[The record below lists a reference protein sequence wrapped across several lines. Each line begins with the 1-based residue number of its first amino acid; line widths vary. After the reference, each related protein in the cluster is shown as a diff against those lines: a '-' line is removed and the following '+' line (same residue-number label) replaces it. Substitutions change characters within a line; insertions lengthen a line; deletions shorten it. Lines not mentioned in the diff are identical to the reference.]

1 MRRSKREAARANAV
15 ARQQYHS
22 ERLIQRQQV
31 QAERERKVAK
41 YLKEDRS
48 PEAVVRAE
56 AQQMGVSAEFL
67 NVVSKRAPRLLTSE
81 YTRPLYYLSMF
92 QWIRPLSDWKPA
104 GKGRDT
110 MFRSLA
116 GYLVAKYPMPALL
129 WGAFFEQRVEAESLL
144 HVVEYVASGGSLFKL
159 SKEGSF
165 RVPLTRQMCHDLL
178 TLPGDRFIE
187 GVRMAQARAFG
198 GSPALVRAWVTH
210 RVGSSIRTRRDEEF
224 WLTVL
229 QWFCQQTGVRQYED
243 CPTRRDCQQGM
254 LDHQQVHPLLDYIGY
269 RWHEDNDFS
278 MKGRTMTA
286 LMTAMEEWHTGLTRA
301 KALNGK
307 TYEPSGFKPLR
318 YTLKDREGTIRS
330 WKLQEVLTGKEL
342 AAEGRAMRHCVY
354 SYGPSIEEK
363 RVSIWSVTQ
372 DGERKLTVEVRNN
385 EKAIVQVRGPSNRL
399 ATSSEA
405 KILVR
410 WANDNGLAIW
420 PRVLN

>member
-1 MRRSKREAARANAV
+1 MRRKEREAARASAK
-15 ARQQYHS
+15 ARQQEYI
-22 ERLIQRQQV
+22 ERLRAREAHR
-31 QAERERKVAK
+31 AEQEQKVAR

-48 PEAVVRAE
+48 LEAVVRSQAR
-56 AQQMGVSAEFL
+56 QMGVSAEFL
-67 NVVSKRAPRLLTSE
+67 DVVSKRAPRLLTPD
-81 YTRPLYYLSMF
+81 YTRPLYYLSAF
-92 QWIRPLSDWKPA
+92 RWLRPLSDWKPV

-116 GYLVAKYPMPALL
+116 SHLVAKYPMPALL
-129 WGAFFEQRVEAESLL
+129 WGAFFEQQVEAESLL
-144 HVVEYVASGGSLFKL
+144 HVVEHVASGGSLFKL
-159 SKEGSF
+159 SKEGAF

-178 TLPGDRFIE
+178 TLPGDRFVE
-187 GVRMAQARAFG
+187 GVRTAQARAFG

-210 RVGSSIRTRRDEEF
+210 RVGASILTRRDEEF

-229 QWFCQQTGVRQYED
+229 QWFCQQ
-243 CPTRRDCQQGM
+243 GM
-254 LDHQQVHPLLDYIGY
+254 LDYQQVHPLLDYISY
-269 RWHEDNDFS
+269 RWNEDNDFS
-278 MKGRTMTA
+278 MKGRTLTA

-318 YTLKDREGTIRS
+318 YTLKDREGVIRS

-342 AAEGRAMRHCVY
+342 ASEGRAMHHCVY

-363 RVSIWSVTQ
+363 KVSIWSMTQ
-372 DGERKLTVEVRNN
+372 EGERKLTVEVRNN
-385 EKAIVQVRGPSNRL
+385 EKAIVQARGPSNRL

-410 WANDNGLAIW
+410 WANDNGIAIW
-420 PRVLN
+420 PRVLS